1 MKNIFLLPFVV
12 MGVLFILV
20 STVFYP
26 LISDYLINL
35 QSELSWNTPD
45 FWDITVVLKIV
56 RVIFLIVGIFLT
68 CFGIGLFWWKR
79 N

>member
-1 MKNIFLLPFVV
+1 